1 MGWIFSLQ
9 LYFRLL
15 MKKIIIVKGGLGN
28 QFFQYSFSKY
38 IESKFPNDKIYLDFS
53 NYSHKKNDDIFKP
66 RILDYNVK
74 LKKFSIQNKSIMYL
88 FNLLFSNKY
97 LYFLISLFSSN
108 IIFQRKIDAISLKK
122 IKVLEFLTDIGKIYG
137 IQII

>member
-9 LYFRLL
+9 LYFGLL

-53 NYSHKKNDDIFKP
+53 NYSHKKTKMCNANDSKEASCNFTAG
-66 RILDYNVK
+66 RHGG
-74 LKKFSIQNKSIMYL
+74 
-88 FNLLFSNKY
+88 
-97 LYFLISLFSSN
+97 
-108 IIFQRKIDAISLKK
+108 
-122 IKVLEFLTDIGKIYG
+122 E
-137 IQII
+137 